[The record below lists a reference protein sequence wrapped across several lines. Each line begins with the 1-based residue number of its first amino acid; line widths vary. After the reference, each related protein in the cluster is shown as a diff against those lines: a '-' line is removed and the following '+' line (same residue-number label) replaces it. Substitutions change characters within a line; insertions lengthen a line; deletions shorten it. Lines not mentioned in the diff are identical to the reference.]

1 MYVKKSV
8 NNNVLL
14 NVKYKRPTGQPLTGR
29 E

>member
-1 MYVKKSV
+1 MYIKKSV

-14 NVKYKRPTGQPLTGR
+14 NVKYKRSTGLPLTGR